1 MSIDPD
7 CRCSRGSRNKANHSR
22 AHCIR
27 ARKNIRGTAA
37 GRFKHKLQAPVPG
50 AAMVEVT
57 ADQFTRSKLS
67 SKKYVAAITPMPP
80 SCTLRRPPPM
90 SVMMLVVTAGAGGAG
105 GIDLE
110 CLRHGKAGIDAA

>member
-1 MSIDPD
+1 
-7 CRCSRGSRNKANHSR
+7 
-22 AHCIR
+22 
-27 ARKNIRGTAA
+27 
-37 GRFKHKLQAPVPG
+37 
-50 AAMVEVT
+50 
-57 ADQFTRSKLS
+57 
-67 SKKYVAAITPMPP
+67 VAAITPMPP